1 VGKVRG
7 HVDPDSEFHMKTS
20 RILSLII
27 LTGSLTACDSAERE
41 WNQATSRN
49 SPADYTSF
57 LSKHPDSAHA
67 AEARIRI
74 HALQDQQAATSQ
86 TESSSA
92 ARAYDEYLRQDLGGL
107 DADDARDK
115 MATAERK
122 AAWDWAQSTDSAAA
136 YEVFL
141 QQYPAGTDADQARLK
156 LTAFGAAEPTPPPRR
171 RPRHSVRGP

>member
-1 VGKVRG
+1 VRV

-20 RILSLII
+20 RILSLIL
-27 LTGSLTACDSAERE
+27 LTGSLTACDSAEHE

-49 SPADYTSF
+49 SPAGYSSF

-74 HALQDQQAATSQ
+74 QALQDQQAAEPEPANSG
-86 TESSSA
+86 A
-92 ARAYDEYLRQDLGGL
+92 ARAYDQYLRQDLGGL
-107 DADDARDK
+107 DAGDARDK

-141 QQYPAGTDADQARLK
+141 QQYPAGTDADQARLR
-156 LTAFGAAEPTPPPRR
+156 LTAFGAPEPAPSPRH

>member
-1 VGKVRG
+1 
-7 HVDPDSEFHMKTS
+7 MKTS
-20 RILSLII
+20 RILSLIL
-27 LTGSLTACDSAERE
+27 LTGSLTACDSAEQE

-49 SPADYTSF
+49 SLADYTSF

-74 HALQDQQAATSQ
+74 HALQDQQPAAA
-86 TESSSA
+86 ESAGSSA
-92 ARAYDEYLRQDLGGL
+92 ARAYDEDLRQDLGGV

-141 QQYPAGTDADQARLK
+141 QQYPAGTDADQARLR
-156 LTAFGAAEPTPPPRR
+156 LTAFGAAEPTPPPRH